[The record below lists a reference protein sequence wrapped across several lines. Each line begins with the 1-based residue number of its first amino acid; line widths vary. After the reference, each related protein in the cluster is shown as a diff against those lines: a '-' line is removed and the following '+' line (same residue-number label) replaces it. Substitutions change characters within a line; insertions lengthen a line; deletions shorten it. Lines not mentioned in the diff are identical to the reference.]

1 MIDIESIYE
10 SFLQQESKKIQLRYK
25 GVEDWFGAS
34 SAGQCYRKQWY
45 RANKYE
51 PTPPDKRVN
60 RLLRL
65 GTIVHADFENAIT
78 SLKKLGYLDDI
89 SPEKSEWITEYQIN
103 LPVLKVVGH
112 LDMALIDHEE
122 SKAYLWD
129 IKTVHSFKW
138 KKQFGHMKNR
148 DPNPSVN
155 YELQLGT
162 YAMGL
167 ANDYE
172 VDDVEMNLIWYNKD
186 TSSLKTKRIN
196 ENFVDEAMIYWT
208 DLIESLEDIIEPEE
222 LKPGITPGVPV
233 QEWECKY
240 CQFAKHCDS
249 PFKK

>member
-10 SFLQQESKKIQLRYK
+10 SFLQQESEKIQLRYK

-65 GTIVHADFENAIT
+65 GTIVHSDFEKAV
-78 SLKKLGYLDDI
+78 SMF
-89 SPEKSEWITEYQIN
+89 SEVVTGLPQQPQWITEHQIR

-112 LDMALIDHEE
+112 LDIALIDHEE

-138 KKQFGHMKNR
+138 KKQFGHMKN
-148 DPNPSVN
+148 V
-155 YELQLGT
+155 
-162 YAMGL
+162 
-167 ANDYE
+167 
-172 VDDVEMNLIWYNKD
+172 
-186 TSSLKTKRIN
+186 
-196 ENFVDEAMIYWT
+196 
-208 DLIESLEDIIEPEE
+208 IEPEE

-233 QEWECKY
+233 QEWECRY

-249 PFKK
+249 PFKR